1 MPEELTVA
9 TTNLVFI
16 EGLAS
21 GPPEV
26 RLLPSGQRLATFA
39 VRTRAAKPPMTSL
52 PVAVWDPPNWLEGLE
67 HGQAVIVA
75 GCLRRRFFR
84 AATGGVASRVE
95 IEAAL
100 VGQRT
105 EARARRRARR
115 LLEAAL
121 DHLE

>member
-1 MPEELTVA
+1 MSEEPVVSTS
-9 TTNLVFI
+9 NLVFV

-21 GPPEV
+21 GPPEL

-52 PVAVWDPPNWLEGLE
+52 PVAVWDPPGWLEDLE
-67 HGQAVIVA
+67 HGQPVIVV

-95 IEAAL
+95 IEAAV
-100 VGQRT
+100 VGRRT

-115 LLEAAL
+115 LLEEAL
-121 DHLE
+121 DHLD